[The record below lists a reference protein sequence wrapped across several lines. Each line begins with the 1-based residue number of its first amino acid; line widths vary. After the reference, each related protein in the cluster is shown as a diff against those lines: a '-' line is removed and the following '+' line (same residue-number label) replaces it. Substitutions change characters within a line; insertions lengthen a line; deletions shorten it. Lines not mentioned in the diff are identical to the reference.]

1 MAIYSSRYN
10 YLFTPGPQTG
20 AQAITRVLLEQLEG
34 EQMPPDDLER
44 RGKIIAKKQGTTYK
58 MIKLAE
64 LLSQDEL
71 DEAFK
76 FSIVRN
82 PFDLMA
88 ARYLKR
94 AAEGAKPKGR
104 KPEKGGAQSPASRA
118 AADAFGAWLKEV
130 HAERLASGTPARGQ
144 LPFLEKADFVIRYEA
159 MAVGFDSVLQKLKV
173 TQPIALFPEDGKGQP
188 ASTDYAALYTPDS
201 IELVKRL
208 HASTLEQYGYSFS

>member
-10 YLFTPGPQTG
+10 YLFMPGPQTG

-34 EQMPPDDLER
+34 EQLPPEDLER

-82 PFDLMA
+82 PFDLMV

-94 AAEGAKPKGR
+94 AAEGSKPKGR
-104 KPEKGGAQSPASRA
+104 RPEKGSATLPAARA
-118 AADAFGAWLKEV
+118 TADAFGAWLREV
-130 HAERLASGTPARGQ
+130 HADRLDSGTPARGQ

-159 MAVGFDSVLQKLKV
+159 MLPGFDAVLQKLKV
-173 TQPIALFPEDGKGQP
+173 SQPIVLFPQIGKGAP
-188 ASTDYAALYTPDS
+188 GATDYAAFYTSDS

-208 HASTLEQYGYSFS
+208 YANTLEQYGYSFS